1 MNFILKL
8 LYVASLHASLHSI
21 HSIRVSL
28 VQKKI
33 AVRINIIVRAKDP
46 IANRLDGN

>member
-8 LYVASLHASLHSI
+8 LYVASLHSI